1 MMPKMARFSL
11 TYPLKD
17 LNNLG
22 ALFITR
28 RRMSKPAV
36 VMIKRYG
43 LFARTH
49 PGGHSCMSAS
59 VLCS

>member
-36 VMIKRYG
+36 VMIKRHG

-49 PGGHSCMSAS
+49 PGGHSCIERIGS
-59 VLCS
+59 CS